1 MSARKTRRRGARM
14 LALAA
19 LLLAPPLGLV
29 VWHWPAGT
37 AQPIRSASVIADQYG
52 YAPTMPPSG
61 LFGPGTFV
69 TVETLEDGALKLHLA
84 CEMEKETL
92 AAMWKRSQTVDSSVV
107 SKVKDAFKG
116 TAGVLVSAS
125 RVDGAGETDV
135 DVILRDIHI
144 ITMAQEGLIAVRNA
158 YLKGPCEQAVLWNLR
173 AGAMVCQ
180 TEESLQTDIVH
191 NRRTQQGFN
200 AGVEADFTEEISGAA
215 SFDRKG
221 LSLRETH
228 GDDLIVGIRV
238 RESNCFLL
246 DDAGGQLAESWLRG
260 VAGVDWRG
268 LTDRRTTITGRNG
281 GYDDGR
287 CDQIGC
293 I

>member
-1 MSARKTRRRGARM
+1 MSKRKTRPRGARM

-29 VWHWPAGT
+29 AWYSAAKSSV
-37 AQPIRSASVIADQYG
+37 PIRSGGVITDQYG
-52 YAPTMPPSG
+52 YAPLIPPSG

-92 AAMWKRSQTVDSSVV
+92 AAMWKRSQTVDSSLV

-125 RVDGAGETDV
+125 RADGASETDV

-144 ITMAQEGLIAVRNA
+144 ITMPHEGLIAVRNA

-173 AGAMVCQ
+173 SGAMVCQ
-180 TEESLQTDIVH
+180 TEESLQADIVH
-191 NRRTQQGFN
+191 NRRTKQGFG
-200 AGVEADFTEEISGAA
+200 AGAEAEFAEQTSG
-215 SFDRKG
+215 STSVDRKSS
-221 LSLRETH
+221 LLREIQ

-238 RESNCFLL
+238 RESNCFVL
-246 DDAGGQLAESWLRG
+246 DDAGERLAERWL
-260 VAGVDWRG
+260 
-268 LTDRRTTITGRNG
+268 
-281 GYDDGR
+281 
-287 CDQIGC
+287 
-293 I
+293 